1 MASAWRRAWRW
12 RVSST
17 DQGAGAGDSLQLTPY
32 HPNQRSDLVGSSNNF
47 GSSYTTGTT
56 LSSIRTHTTTSSD
69 RVVESARVFHP
80 SVLVVPTPAAV
91 VQEKPEEEELDQG
104 RGNKFLEEER
114 AKTREHIRVLV
125 RGARGLDRWLS
136 ELRVG
141 WVLNPGELDASALR
155 IDVSQRFQYCAE
167 GWILAAYVI
176 SRSISSFN
184 GWCCPQKEAAVWPPA
199 SELVRFVVAALLK
212 MLPFVDTVVTLN
224 TIDNP
229 TTTEHPT
236 VSCYGSAAP
245 PADKFRAL
253 VDVRDAL
260 SRVLERFQHWASWLL
275 LSADVEAAGRIS
287 AVSSILF
294 DELGKLDEAIWDT
307 RRHMGNRIMTLL
319 MDNEGDSSW
328 RARAHQRSADIHKAT
343 RSIMRYINALSTSY
357 DMTVNPTVTSKA
369 SSLHL
374 TQPKN
379 MSPLTD
385 LIMET
390 VHSLE
395 EKIERKSLSFHD
407 HSLKFLFLI
416 NNSYFMWQQLHTNWL
431 LYVPM
436 MMTALAL
443 KIDDYIKNYVQ
454 LSWTPV
460 LKCLHNN
467 RAPCCFTIYSPLHRF
482 ESEFQ
487 ETYRAQ
493 KLWKVPDPKLRK
505 RLRKAII
512 EEVVPGITE
521 FLEDNR
527 SISNPEVSPEKLEE
541 MLEELFEG

>member
-1 MASAWRRAWRW
+1 MAAAWRGAWRRWL
-12 RVSST
+12 SST
-17 DQGAGAGDSLQLTPY
+17 DRGAGADDPLQLTPC

-56 LSSIRTHTTTSSD
+56 LSSINTHTTTPSD

-91 VQEKPEEEELDQG
+91 VQEKVEEEKLDQG
-104 RGNKFLEEER
+104 RGKFLEEER
-114 AKTREHIRVLV
+114 AKTREHVRVLV

-167 GWILAAYVI
+167 DWILAAYVI

-224 TIDNP
+224 TMDNNP

-245 PADKFRAL
+245 PADKFQAL

-260 SRVLERFQHWASWLL
+260 SRVLERFQRWASWLL
-275 LSADVEAAGRIS
+275 LSVDVEATARIGE
-287 AVSSILF
+287 VSSILF
-294 DELGKLDEAIWDT
+294 AELGKLDEAIWDT

-319 MDNEGDSSW
+319 MDDEGDSSW
-328 RARAHQRSADIHKAT
+328 RARAHQADIHKAT
-343 RSIMRYINALSTSY
+343 RSIMRYINALSTASS
-357 DMTVNPTVTSKA
+357 DMPVNPTEA
-369 SSLHL
+369 ASLHL

-395 EKIERKSLSFHD
+395 EKIESESLSFHD

-416 NNSYFMWQQLHTNWL
+416 NNSYFMWQQLHTNRL
-431 LYVPM
+431 LDVPR
-436 MMTALAL
+436 MTALAL
-443 KIDDYIKNYVQ
+443 KIDDYIKSYVQ
-454 LSWTPV
+454 VSWTPV
-460 LKCLHNN
+460 LKCLNNN

-487 ETYRAQ
+487 KTYRAQ

-521 FLEDNR
+521 FLEDNS

>member
-1 MASAWRRAWRW
+1 MAAARRRAWTWRW
-12 RVSST
+12 WWVSST
-17 DQGAGAGDSLQLTPY
+17 DRGAGAGDSLHPTPG
-32 HPNQRSDLVGSSNNF
+32 HPNRRSDLVESSNNF
-47 GSSYTTGTT
+47 GSGYTTGTT
-56 LSSIRTHTTTSSD
+56 LSINTHTTTSSD
-69 RVVESARVFHP
+69 RVLEYARVFHHP
-80 SVLVVPTPAAV
+80 SVFVPTPPAV
-91 VQEKPEEEELDQG
+91 VQEKAEEEELDQA

-125 RGARGLDRWLS
+125 RGARGMDRWLS

-141 WVLNPGELDASALR
+141 WVLNSGEVLDASAR
-155 IDVSQRFQYCAE
+155 RRFQCCAE
-167 GWILAAYVI
+167 GWILAVYVI

-184 GWCCPQKEAAVWPPA
+184 GWCCPQEEAAVWPPA
-199 SELVRFVVAALLK
+199 SELVRFVVATLLK

-224 TIDNP
+224 TTMDNP
-229 TTTEHPT
+229 TATEHPT
-236 VSCYGSAAP
+236 VSCYGGFSAVP
-245 PADKFRAL
+245 PADKFQAL

-260 SRVLERFQHWASWLL
+260 SRVSERAQLWASWLD
-275 LSADVEAAGRIS
+275 LSADVEAARRIS
-287 AVSSILF
+287 EISCILLA
-294 DELGKLDEAIWDT
+294 ELGKLDEAIWDT
-307 RRHMGNRIMTLL
+307 RRHIGNRIMTLL
-319 MDNEGDSSW
+319 MDDDGDSPW

-343 RSIMRYINALSTSY
+343 RSIMSYINALSTSY
-357 DMTVNPTVTSKA
+357 DMPGIPTA
-369 SSLHL
+369 

-385 LIMET
+385 LIMEM

-416 NNSYFMWQQLHTNWL
+416 NNSYFMWQQLHANRL
-431 LYVPM
+431 LRT
-436 MMTALAL
+436 TALTL
-443 KIDDYIKNYVQ
+443 KIDDYIKSYVQ
-454 LSWTPV
+454 VSWTPV
-460 LKCLHNN
+460 MKCLHNN
-467 RAPCCFTIYSPLHRF
+467 RAPPCCFTVFSPLHRF

-487 ETYRAQ
+487 KTYRAQ

-505 RLRKAII
+505 RLRKAVI

-521 FLEDNR
+521 FLEDNS